1 MQRDCRGDFVFDEDY
16 SSRHPVNILPSD
28 SMTSRILLTLMMLAQ
43 TLACPLLDCGECRG
57 ACASLCVVADDASDD
72 CCKSESDSATAACE
86 HKSDPCDDPT
96 CPDNPGPL
104 DCLCGGA
111 VQTDAV
117 DCPDLLARGEFPAL
131 PDVTL
136 SETGF
141 RLVTMRASLSIEG
154 CPHFPPLITGTSLC
168 TLTQTYLL

>member
-1 MQRDCRGDFVFDEDY
+1 
-16 SSRHPVNILPSD
+16 
-28 SMTSRILLTLMMLAQ
+28 MTSRILLTLMMLAQ

-57 ACASLCVVADDASDD
+57 VCASLCVAAGAASGD
-72 CCKSESDSATAACE
+72 CCTSDSAAAACE
-86 HKSDPCDDPT
+86 HKSDPCGDPT

-111 VQTDAV
+111 VQADGV
-117 DCPDLLARGEFPAL
+117 DCPDLLAGGEFLAL
-131 PDVTL
+131 PDVIL
-136 SETGF
+136 SETGL

-168 TLTQTYLL
+168 ALTQTYLL